1 MKTKVRIL
9 ALALC
14 LSMLAVLSGCDTSQY
29 AASDEI
35 IIEAAQL
42 SQYVGKDGVV
52 IVDMQAQE
60 DYAEAHVPGAVNIPV
75 SSVLVN
81 LPVENMLASKGKI
94 TSVLG
99 NAGIGNDTQVVI
111 YDEGRS
117 LNASRLWWSMLVYGK
132 ENVKV
137 VSGGLPA
144 IQRAGIALT
153 DEAPEVTPAEFT
165 ATDRRDEFLTDMRA
179 VRQQVDDPQKGV
191 ILLDTRSNQEYL
203 DEGKIPGSL
212 MYDYINNFYK
222 DGTFINTQAARINY
236 IEKGVRTGNE
246 VILYCRTSMRA
257 AVSFLRLYDAGY
269 RNLKIYDGA
278 WLEWTASGA
287 NPVDAPAGGAAQNSV
302 RDGS

>member
-1 MKTKVRIL
+1 MKPKVRIL

-14 LSMLAVLSGCDTSQY
+14 LAMLMTLSGCDTSRY

-35 IIEAAQL
+35 IIDASKLAE
-42 SQYVGKDGVV
+42 YIGKEGVV

-60 DYAEAHVPGAVNIPV
+60 DYAAAHVPGAAHIPI

-99 NAGIGNDTQVVI
+99 NAGIGNDTLVVI

-137 VSGGLPA
+137 VSGGMPA
-144 IQRAGIALT
+144 IQKAGIALT
-153 DEAPEVTPAEFT
+153 DEVPEITPAEFT
-165 ATDRRDEFLTDMRA
+165 ATDRKAEFVADMRA
-179 VRQQVDDPQKGV
+179 VRQQVEDPQKNV

-212 MYDYINNFYK
+212 MYDYMNNFYK
-222 DGTFINTQAARINY
+222 DGTLVNTQAARINY
-236 IEKGVRTGNE
+236 IEKGVRAENE

-287 NPVDAPAGGAAQNSV
+287 NPVDAPAGGGAQNSV

>member
-9 ALALC
+9 SLGLC
-14 LSMLAVLSGCDTSQY
+14 LCMLMALSGCDTSQY

-35 IIEAAQL
+35 IIEAASL
-42 SQYVGKDGVV
+42 AEYIGKDGVV
-52 IVDMQAQE
+52 IVDMQAEE
-60 DYAEAHVPGAVNIPV
+60 DYASAHVPGAVHIPII
-75 SSVLVN
+75 SVLVN

-99 NAGIGNDTQVVI
+99 AAGIGNDTQVVI
-111 YDEGRS
+111 YDEGRT

-132 ENVKV
+132 DNVKV
-137 VSGGLPA
+137 VSGGMPA
-144 IQRAGIALT
+144 IQKAGIELT
-153 DEAPEVTPAEFT
+153 DVVPEITPEEFT
-165 ATDRRDEFLTDMRA
+165 ATDRKADYVADMRA
-179 VRQQVDDPQKGV
+179 VRQQADEPRDGV

-212 MYDYINNFYK
+212 MYDYMNNFYK
-222 DGTFINTQAARINY
+222 DGTLISTQAARINY
-236 IEKGVRTGNE
+236 IEKGVRAENE
-246 VILYCRTSMRA
+246 VIIYCRTSMRA
-257 AVSFLRLYDAGY
+257 AVTFLRLYDAGY

-278 WLEWTASGA
+278 WVEWTASGA